1 MGGIVMR
8 KVKNYP
14 EEFKTKVVLEILRE
28 EESISEIGSK
38 YQIAPSTLR
47 GWKEQFLQNA
57 SLAFNPNKVVC
68 EYKDRIRE
76 LNKEKEALYKEL
88 GKVTAQLSWAKKKSE
103 EVGLSIKE
111 ISD

>member
-1 MGGIVMR
+1 MR
-8 KVKNYP
+8 KVKNYAD
-14 EEFKTKVVLEILRE
+14 EFKTKVVLEILRE
-28 EESISEIGSK
+28 EQSISEIGSK

-57 SLAFNPNKVVC
+57 SLAFNPNKGLC

>member
-1 MGGIVMR
+1 MK
-8 KVKNYP
+8 KVKNYAD
-14 EEFKTKVVLEILRE
+14 EFKTEAALEIPWE
-28 EESISEIGSK
+28 EQAISEIGSK

-57 SLAFNPNKVVC
+57 SLAFNPNKGLC

>member
-1 MGGIVMR
+1 MR
-8 KVKNYP
+8 KVKSYSD
-14 EEFKTKVVLEILRE
+14 EFKTKVVLEILRE
-28 EESISEIGSK
+28 EQTIAEIGSK

-47 GWKEQFLQNA
+47 GWKEQFLRNA
-57 SLAFNPNKVVC
+57 SLAFSPNKDLG
-68 EYKDRIRE
+68 EYKDRIRD